1 MSRYPIRLTQLV
13 HENLSVIMSFVY
25 SRAPLT
31 DLMQKNFIGEWKYL
45 GKALFEVGEEKANRA
60 ITELAL
66 LLRILDDEE
75 KITDYHKQI
84 GVNWK
89 CGSLVLE
96 NDERIDL
103 SFREFSNKII
113 HAKTFAWEYSVG
125 EPPLLKCYAR
135 EDDKRKWKMAEVG
148 LVSLA
153 GFCGQ
158 FMS

>member
-1 MSRYPIRLTQLV
+1 MGKYPIRLTRLV
-13 HENLSVIMSFVY
+13 HENLSTIMSFAY
-25 SRAPLT
+25 SRVPLIE
-31 DLMQKNFIGEWKYL
+31 LIQKNFVGEWKYL
-45 GKALFEVGEEKANRA
+45 GKAIFEIGEEKANRA

-75 KITDYHKQI
+75 KITDYHKQT

-96 NDERIDL
+96 NDEVVDL

-113 HAKTFAWEYSVG
+113 HAKTFNWDYSVG
-125 EPPLLKCYAR
+125 EPPGLKCYAR
-135 EDDKRKWKMAEVG
+135 DDDNRKWKMAEVD
-148 LVSLA
+148 LVNLA
-153 GFCGQ
+153 GLCGQ